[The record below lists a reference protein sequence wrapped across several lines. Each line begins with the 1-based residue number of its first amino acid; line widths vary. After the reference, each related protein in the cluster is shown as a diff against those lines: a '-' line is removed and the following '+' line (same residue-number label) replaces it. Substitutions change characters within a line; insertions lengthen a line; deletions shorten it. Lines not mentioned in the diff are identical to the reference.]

1 MKKYFMFAAVVT
13 AGMLASCSSESLT
26 GSDPEIKTPAQ
37 EELVPIEIG
46 VATIQSRAI
55 TRGTGTVGDI
65 ETGTNIWKGEK
76 VNVLM
81 YNLNTFTF
89 ATDGAATPKNLYDNT
104 ISLIT
109 PLASASTAKGLAREI
124 NEGSGDPYTAVNVGD
139 ASYKVKYYPATGR
152 YDFWGYYLGGEGV
165 SPSADGGSSAAL
177 VDVTATCDDNTTPT
191 PAKAVAFTL
200 DGARDL
206 MVAKAA
212 TGAAETTS
220 SSDIVGDVPFTAN
233 QTAAVTDGK
242 IYASS
247 YSAKSARGSLQPD
260 LLFKHALT
268 RLTFQVMAGNT
279 GAVGVK
285 VKAIKVYSKVNGQLV
300 VAYDYTQGNISAAN
314 SIIWANTYNDA
325 ADFTTDSDGDGL
337 KDYQDPDIYTALS
350 LQERNAG
357 AMQALTLTGYELT
370 NAEIATPK
378 AIGEALLV
386 APQKKYWLE
395 VEYDASTV
403 TAEDWI
409 DNSEVTS
416 STGTY
421 PPITADITRTTPT
434 DVFEAGKSYNIT
446 ITLYGPQRIE
456 ITTSLEP
463 WTNVNE
469 EISIVGE

>member
-1 MKKYFMFAAVVT
+1 MKKYFKFAVVAA

-81 YNLNTFTF
+81 YNLNSFTF
-89 ATDGAATPKNLYDNT
+89 ATDGAANNLYDNT

-109 PLASASTAKGLAREI
+109 PLEGENVATGLAREI
-124 NEGSGDPYTAVNVGD
+124 NAGDPYTAAAAGD

-165 SPSADGGSSAAL
+165 SPSADLGSTADL
-177 VDVTATCDDNTTPT
+177 VDVTATCDDNTTTT

-212 TGAAETTS
+212 TGAADATS

-233 QTAAVTDGK
+233 QTAAVTDGN

-268 RLTFQVMAGNT
+268 RLTFKVKAGNT

-325 ADFTTDSDGDGL
+325 ADFTTDTDGDGL

-357 AMQALTLTGYELT
+357 AMQALTEYELT
-370 NAEIATPK
+370 ASEITTPK

-386 APQKKYWLE
+386 APQAKYWIE
-395 VEYDASTV
+395 VEYDATTV

-409 DNSEVTS
+409 DNSEVAS

>member
-1 MKKYFMFAAVVT
+1 MKKYFKFAVVAA

-109 PLASASTAKGLAREI
+109 PLNTTTGLAREK
-124 NEGSGDPYTAVNVGD
+124 NAGDPYTATAAGE

-165 SPSADGGSSAAL
+165 SPSADLGSTADL
-177 VDVTATCDDNTTPT
+177 VDVTATCDDNTTIT

-212 TGAAETTS
+212 TGAATTSS

-233 QTAAVTDGK
+233 QTAAVTDGA

-268 RLTFQVMAGNT
+268 RLTFKVKAGNT

-285 VKAIKVYSKVNGQLV
+285 VKAIKVYSKVTGQLV

-325 ADFTTDSDGDGL
+325 ADFTTDADDDGL
-337 KDYQDPDIYTALS
+337 KNYQDPDIYTALS
-350 LQERNAG
+350 LQERKAG
-357 AMQALTLTGYELT
+357 AMQALPLTGYELT

>member
-1 MKKYFMFAAVVT
+1 
-13 AGMLASCSSESLT
+13 
-26 GSDPEIKTPAQ
+26 
-37 EELVPIEIG
+37 
-46 VATIQSRAI
+46 
-55 TRGTGTVGDI
+55 
-65 ETGTNIWKGEK
+65 
-76 VNVLM
+76 
-81 YNLNTFTF
+81 
-89 ATDGAATPKNLYDNT
+89 
-104 ISLIT
+104 
-109 PLASASTAKGLAREI
+109 
-124 NEGSGDPYTAVNVGD
+124 
-139 ASYKVKYYPATGR
+139 
-152 YDFWGYYLGGEGV
+152 
-165 SPSADGGSSAAL
+165 
-177 VDVTATCDDNTTPT
+177 
-191 PAKAVAFTL
+191 
-200 DGARDL
+200 

-212 TGAAETTS
+212 TGAATTSS

-233 QTAAVTDGK
+233 QTAAVTDGA

-268 RLTFQVMAGNT
+268 RLTFKVKAGNT

-285 VKAIKVYSKVNGQLV
+285 VKAIKVYSKVTGQLV

-325 ADFTTDSDGDGL
+325 ADFTTDADDDGL
-337 KDYQDPDIYTALS
+337 KNYQDPDIYTALS
-350 LQERNAG
+350 LQERKAG
-357 AMQALTLTGYELT
+357 AMQALPLTGYELT